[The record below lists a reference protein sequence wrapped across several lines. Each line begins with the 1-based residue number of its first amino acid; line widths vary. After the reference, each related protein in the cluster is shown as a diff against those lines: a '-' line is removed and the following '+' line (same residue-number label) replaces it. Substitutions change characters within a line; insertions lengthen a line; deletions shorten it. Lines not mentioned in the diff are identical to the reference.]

1 MGISEIE
8 RKLRLQSAKKRKK
21 YELMLKDLKVVISK
35 LSEAVRA
42 IEEFQK
48 KWGNSSKSNLAISLD
63 RLLNQIGL
71 DQSPTIKP
79 GLMDRIMGKFHLKL
93 ALEILRLL
101 EAEKE
106 NIFPLSTIVGT
117 LNKKFPNITFKPE
130 DVLRSLKILKE
141 KGLIFDLLKVG
152 SLYYVVTE
160 PLEEEINKVLSLS
173 ADRDFISIPDLVS
186 IFGWDYIKAE
196 RVLDR
201 MYQLGLVVRED
212 FPRKYWFIKE

>member
-141 KGLIFDLLKVG
+141 KGLIFDLLKIG

>member
-141 KGLIFDLLKVG
+141 KAPIVFD
-152 SLYYVVTE
+152 
-160 PLEEEINKVLSLS
+160 
-173 ADRDFISIPDLVS
+173 DFIIDEETQSAKLV
-186 IFGWDYIKAE
+186 ID
-196 RVLDR
+196 
-201 MYQLGLVVRED
+201 
-212 FPRKYWFIKE
+212 KEE